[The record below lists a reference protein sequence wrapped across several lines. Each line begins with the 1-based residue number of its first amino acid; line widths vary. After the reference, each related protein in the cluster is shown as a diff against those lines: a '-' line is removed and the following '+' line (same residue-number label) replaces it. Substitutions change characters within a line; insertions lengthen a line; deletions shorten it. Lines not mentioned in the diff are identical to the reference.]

1 MKSIIKIAEEVQRRI
16 DERVSRIGKGDIGR
30 ILKMARKPT
39 RDEYTK
45 VLIITG
51 VGIIIIGGM
60 GFAIYYIL
68 SVLLKI
74 PK

>member
-1 MKSIIKIAEEVQRRI
+1 MKSIIKIAEEVQRKI

-39 RDEYTK
+39 RNEYTK

>member
-1 MKSIIKIAEEVQRRI
+1 MKSIIKIAEEVQRKI